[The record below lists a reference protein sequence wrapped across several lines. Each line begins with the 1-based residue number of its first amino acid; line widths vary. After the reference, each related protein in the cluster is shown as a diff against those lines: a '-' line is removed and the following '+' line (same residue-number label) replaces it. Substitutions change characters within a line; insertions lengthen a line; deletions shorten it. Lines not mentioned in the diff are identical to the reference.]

1 MGIVSLVTH
10 ASGRRNVDYLLF
22 SLIAWVVAAQSVAC
36 GFCCLRGDL
45 PTQWMLAT
53 TFAESASVMAA
64 ALHVHFAMRCTGVR
78 RQLEGAAVTYAIAFV
93 LIFMMLHG
101 SGMRAPLSNV
111 GPLTEKEPHT
121 WFATMYVVAIPV
133 FHVIACA
140 LFGRSVQRKRRDSLA
155 LFTGAVLFALAA
167 VNDMLVGSGVIRGL
181 SLLPLGLIVF
191 STVLVILF
199 LRRYNL
205 VRQEYAQHAKSLNER
220 GRQLREARRALRELQ
235 NELGRKEQLAAIG
248 EMAAVIAHEVR
259 NPLAVITNAV
269 ASLKREGLSRHDHD
283 VLLSILEEESER
295 LNRLVSDLLNYARPI
310 NLQRQR
316 LVLHEVCQRAMLVG
330 TIHNA
335 RLVFDENSARGQ
347 IWGDVNLLRQVFDNL
362 VENAVQATDGSG
374 TVTLSIRA
382 ASRETA
388 EGFIVTVSD
397 DGEGMDTQVRSRAK
411 DPFFTTRP
419 TGTGLGLAIVNR
431 IVETHGGEMWFESS
445 SGEGTTVNVFLP
457 IGKENSVPPEPRR
470 LIDTLP
476 PRSEPSVYDELK
488 D

>member
-1 MGIVSLVTH
+1 
-10 ASGRRNVDYLLF
+10 
-22 SLIAWVVAAQSVAC
+22 
-36 GFCCLRGDL
+36 
-45 PTQWMLAT
+45 
-53 TFAESASVMAA
+53 
-64 ALHVHFAMRCTGVR
+64 
-78 RQLEGAAVTYAIAFV
+78 
-93 LIFMMLHG
+93 
-101 SGMRAPLSNV
+101 
-111 GPLTEKEPHT
+111 
-121 WFATMYVVAIPV
+121 
-133 FHVIACA
+133 
-140 LFGRSVQRKRRDSLA
+140 
-155 LFTGAVLFALAA
+155 
-167 VNDMLVGSGVIRGL
+167 
-181 SLLPLGLIVF
+181 
-191 STVLVILF
+191 
-199 LRRYNL
+199 
-205 VRQEYAQHAKSLNER
+205 
-220 GRQLREARRALRELQ
+220 
-235 NELGRKEQLAAIG
+235 
-248 EMAAVIAHEVR
+248 
-259 NPLAVITNAV
+259 
-269 ASLKREGLSRHDHD
+269 
-283 VLLSILEEESER
+283 
-295 LNRLVSDLLNYARPI
+295 
-310 NLQRQR
+310 
-316 LVLHEVCQRAMLVG
+316 MLVG